1 MVAQSSVDSP
11 SHPDQSTSP
20 RLFFDLFAG
29 HSAPLSAAA
38 KTANIDHFY
47 PFGIEFNHV
56 CDILNDDQ
64 FETLLKLAH
73 SGLIGAIWAAPPCR
87 LYSALRKHDGG
98 PPPLRSKDFL
108 NGLPSLSPS
117 QLNQV
122 AESREIHR
130 RADILCIAVF
140 QQGGFAA
147 KEQPLNSLAWK
158 EPSHQQFAS
167 QCSCHFVATPACKW
181 GLDIFKTWA
190 IAATSDRIS
199 TLAGH
204 CTHFDHM
211 DFRGKRLPDGSF
223 VSSITAEYPSAFA
236 SAIIETLRPWTSQ
249 SSIINFDIDQ
259 WRNLLAKKPITR
271 GPHITDGAGDSS
283 SANWTIPSSDD
294 HFQTLRQRWIKRIL
308 QAKFHHRFVA
318 ASKQH
323 SADPFIT
330 EEELAPFLQDIQD
343 SFPAVSCD
351 MSILPHQPFRLHL
364 LHSLLLL
371 AEDPDS
377 NIALLL
383 QQGIPSGAFSQ
394 IEPAGIWAP
403 NTKLLVDFP
412 DLQICEENWSS
423 ANQDP
428 SITSLLI
435 QNELNNG
442 FIEEIPDLQ
451 SAEARWPLG
460 IALGKLGVVH
470 ADNRDP
476 RLVLDSTICGMN
488 GRCFIPEKQRLPN
501 IRHISWFLSS
511 CPPLQDEWQGA
522 SIDIKAAHK
531 RMLIRED
538 ERGSLLFRFQGR
550 LFAYRS
556 AHFGAK
562 TSAWHWGRVS
572 AALLRLLHRVLYFR
586 HAAWV
591 YVDDFFFLFPSGTA
605 SIQFT
610 LSIILLQVI
619 GAPLSWKKLEY
630 DSSIEWNGWSIQP
643 ALMTAQLPKFKHD
656 KISALIDALLDNPCR
671 KNLEKIIGILLWA
684 TSLVHHVRF
693 LLTSLY
699 RDLYSIPATN
709 YSIPP
714 TQWEYFLRL
723 LNDSATITVS
733 NSLHLPLEAKVVEF
747 RHSPITAKDQ
757 LPIDLPIDR
766 HIWVRIRD
774 PNCEK
779 RKLSSLSKDTLQW
792 SKKSLLPLLS
802 SIPLHR
808 ATSVT
813 VTAAADAFADET
825 EMGIGGW
832 VSFGSTFWF
841 SHKWTNVDLK
851 IFLPVPKPLQRY
863 ITSWEALAQLCII
876 LMVHSKCTYRP
887 GIINIQSGSDN
898 TGAEANINHG
908 FSTTDVLADII
919 KLVSTKQ
926 IQYNM
931 MLNVHHVPG
940 EKNTTADDLSRGRL
954 SAFDENM
961 RVLFTLN
968 DLFDAAPFPRYINP
982 QVQWDLDIHPLA
994 KFCCC
999 VFCFF
1004 WGGPFC

>member
-1 MVAQSSVDSP
+1 MQHYQDSSPSDEYLNPPQPTDSTSTPLTQTSLVTSSPLSQIHVPPTPSHDHIQIESDNFEQKVAHSSVDSP
-11 SHPDQSTSP
+11 SPPPQTTLP

-47 PFGIEFNHV
+47 PFDIEFNHV

-73 SGLIGAIWAAPPCR
+73 SGLIGAIWSAPPCR
-87 LYSALRKHDGG
+87 LYSSLRKNDGG

-117 QLNQV
+117 QLTEV

-130 RADILCIAVF
+130 RSDILCIAVF

-167 QCSCHFVATPACKW
+167 QCSCHLVATPACKW

-199 TLAGH
+199 TLAGR
-204 CTHFDHM
+204 CTHSDHM

-223 VSSITAEYPSAFA
+223 VSSITAEYPSALA

-249 SSIINFDIDQ
+249 SSIFNFDIAQ

-271 GPHITDGAGDSS
+271 GPRITDGAGDSS
-283 SANWTIPSSDD
+283 SANWTIPFSND

-308 QAKFHHRFVA
+308 QSKFHYRFVA
-318 ASKQH
+318 ASKTH
-323 SADPFIT
+323 SAEPFIT
-330 EEELAPFLQDIQD
+330 EEELAPFLQDIRD
-343 SFPAVSCD
+343 SFPSVSFD
-351 MSILPHQPFRLHL
+351 VSILPHQPFRLHL

-383 QQGIPSGAFSQ
+383 QQGIASGAFSQ

-403 NTKLLVDFP
+403 NTKPLADFP

-428 SITSLLI
+428 SITAMLI
-435 QNELNNG
+435 QNEINNG
-442 FIEEIPDLQ
+442 FIEEIPDLR

-591 YVDDFFFLFPSGTA
+591 YVDDFFFLFPGGTA
-605 SIQFT
+605 SLQFT

-643 ALMTAQLPKFKHD
+643 ALMTAQLPQFKHE
-656 KISALIDALLDNPCR
+656 KTSALIDPLLQNPCR

-723 LNDSATITVS
+723 LNDSATIAVK

-747 RHSPITAKDQ
+747 RHSTITAKDQ

-766 HIWVRIRD
+766 HVWVRIRD
-774 PNCEK
+774 PNCDK
-779 RKLSSLSKDTLQW
+779 RKLSSLSPRIHYSGLKNHFCPCYPP
-792 SKKSLLPLLS
+792 SR
-802 SIPLHR
+802 SI
-808 ATSVT
+808 
-813 VTAAADAFADET
+813 E
-825 EMGIGGW
+825 
-832 VSFGSTFWF
+832 
-841 SHKWTNVDLK
+841 
-851 IFLPVPKPLQRY
+851 LPV
-863 ITSWEALAQLCII
+863 
-876 LMVHSKCTYRP
+876 
-887 GIINIQSGSDN
+887 
-898 TGAEANINHG
+898 
-908 FSTTDVLADII
+908 
-919 KLVSTKQ
+919 
-926 IQYNM
+926 
-931 MLNVHHVPG
+931 
-940 EKNTTADDLSRGRL
+940 
-954 SAFDENM
+954 
-961 RVLFTLN
+961 
-968 DLFDAAPFPRYINP
+968 
-982 QVQWDLDIHPLA
+982 
-994 KFCCC
+994 
-999 VFCFF
+999 
-1004 WGGPFC
+1004 